1 MRRLAL
7 VLVTL
12 TLASLTW
19 AAPPDIP
26 EQPLISRLHE
36 QEAAMRADAWQRA
49 ALTKSWVPELPPS
62 AVDAIRYSLDVHLD
76 LQRRVLSGTVE
87 AELAA
92 VQDGLGTITL
102 DADQVL
108 RVLSVVLLS
117 DVSRPHDSPVS
128 LPFTHRDDLLSATLP
143 RPLAAGERV
152 RLLVSYG
159 GRASSPDGGVV
170 WTSHNSGA
178 SPLVYTFAEPFEARV
193 WWPCNDRPDDK
204 AVVDLAVTAPEAM
217 VVSSNGLQVG
227 RVVNADGT
235 ATTRWSSAY
244 PVATYLVVM
253 NASDHVYSELT
264 YETQDG
270 GTMPVVLYAYPE
282 HDAQARAD
290 LAVTPEMIGVLAD
303 AWGEY
308 PFVEEKYGNCVTPFG
323 GGMEH
328 QTLTTLAA
336 GSIGSAGVDWL
347 NVHELGHSWW
357 GDWVTCA
364 DWKDLW
370 LNEGFATYSE
380 LFWAEQ
386 TDPDLAAQWL
396 EDSDWRGYFLGP
408 VYDCPYAFSSTVYE
422 KGAWVLRML
431 RRLLGDNQFFAAIAA
446 YRAAYAGS
454 SATTAGLQ
462 TVLEDATGTDLD
474 WFFEQWVY
482 GENRPRLRYGWSEV
496 SGPAVRLVVRQEQ
509 TNAPLF
515 RMPLD
520 VRVTT
525 VGGVV
530 DAEVWVEAERE
541 QTFDIPLTGA
551 PTAVAVDPDHHLLRE
566 LAPMD
571 EPDMELGALYPDR
584 YDAGTV
590 AIGSTAIVTVPVT
603 NVGGSTLVL
612 QSVDRV
618 SGDEFSLVS
627 PASFPVEIAPG
638 ATSNLEIRYRARYS
652 GPRTGTFYVTSN
664 DPSRDGAYLRV
675 KGTGLLW
682 PEQYL
687 RAPALSLAFGAVPV
701 GSSAVE
707 ALSVSNLGGQDLAL
721 AGTLTGDA
729 FELLDSFPSVL
740 PPNTAREIRL
750 RFTPTA
756 AGPASGTFS
765 LTTNDPYTPQTTTAL
780 TGEGIPAPRLAVEPG
795 ALLFGAA
802 TEPLVST
809 LALTNAGAAEL
820 VVSDLVAADPF
831 ELADPW
837 SLPRTLAPGESAT
850 LAVRF
855 NPPVA
860 GEVRGQ
866 LRILS
871 DDPAL
876 PWAAVPLAGRGAMT
890 EPMLQAFPAVAQT
903 PGLGGATW
911 SSDVVLV
918 NPTADDLA
926 VDLVFLPEDAAVP
939 DLSLT
944 VPSGQQRLLVG
955 AVAALGRDGAGGLEL
970 AAAASGLVA
979 TSTTFTTEG
988 SGTYGQGIP
997 SLPVEA
1003 ALSCGQTLVLA
1014 GLAGNGGFHTNI
1026 GLLNLGA
1033 TELRVDFALHAADGT
1048 HLGSRPLVAAP
1059 RAFAQASEVIAP
1071 LTSDTVR
1078 GGFAVLTCDVPDAA
1092 YLAYASVVDDGSHD
1106 PTFVAPVVVD
1116 STPLDVV
1123 LPAVAHTPG
1132 FAGTRWRTDVTVVNT
1147 GSAAAQVALELHPR
1161 DGGPTLT
1168 ASAPVAAGAS
1178 AFLPDVVGDLAAGA
1192 STVGWMRLTSDGGD
1206 LVVGSRTYN
1215 DDPVGTYGQGIP
1227 AVPATGLL
1235 GPGDRAV
1242 VPALAEDGG
1251 HRTNLGLASTASVD
1265 ITVRVSVRREDGTPV
1280 GDLDVPVP
1288 AGALVQLDRVLSSR
1302 FGYAGRAW
1310 ALVWSD
1316 DPDARY
1322 TAYASVVDEGTGDP
1336 VYVPAVEVPAAR

>member
-7 VLVTL
+7 ALVTL
-12 TLASLTW
+12 ILATPTW

-62 AVDAIRYSLDVHLD
+62 AVDAISYSLDVHLD

-87 AELAA
+87 ADLAA
-92 VQDGLGTITL
+92 VQDGLATITL

-108 RVLSVVLLS
+108 RILSVVLLS
-117 DVSRPHDSPVS
+117 DDARPHDSPVS

-152 RLLVSYG
+152 RLLISYG
-159 GRASSPDGGVV
+159 GHASSPDGGVV
-170 WTSHNSGA
+170 WTSHNGGA

-217 VVSSNGLQVG
+217 VVSSNGLEVS

-264 YETQDG
+264 YETRDG
-270 GTMPVVLYAYPE
+270 DTMPVVLYAYPE

-290 LAVTPEMIGVLAD
+290 LAITPEMIGVLAD
-303 AWGEY
+303 AFGEY

-336 GSIGSAGVDWL
+336 SSIGGAGIDWL

-380 LFWAEQ
+380 LVWAEHVS
-386 TDPDLAAQWL
+386 PDLAAAWV
-396 EDSDWRGYFLGP
+396 EDTDWRGYFLGP

-431 RRLLGDNQFFAAIAA
+431 RRLLGDDQFFAAIAE

-462 TVLEDATGTDLD
+462 AVFEDATGTDLD

-496 SGPAVRLVVRQEQ
+496 AGPAVRLVVRQEQ
-509 TNAPLF
+509 TNAGLF

-525 VGGVV
+525 VAGVV
-530 DAEVWVEAERE
+530 DAEVWLEAERE
-541 QTFDIPLTGA
+541 QTFGIPLAGA

-571 EPDMELGALYPDR
+571 EPDMELGALYPDH

-590 AIGSTAIVTVPVT
+590 AIGSTATVTVPVT

-612 QSVDRV
+612 DSVQRV
-618 SGDEFSLVS
+618 SGDEFSLTA

-638 ATSNLEIRYRARYS
+638 TTISLEIRYRARYS

-687 RAPALSLAFGAVPV
+687 RAPALSLDFGPVPV
-701 GSSAVE
+701 GGSAVE
-707 ALSVSNLGGQDLAL
+707 SVTVANLGGQDLQL
-721 AGTLTGDA
+721 AGAVAGDA
-729 FELLDSFPSVL
+729 FELLTAFPRVL
-740 PPNTAREIRL
+740 PPNTELEIRL
-750 RFTPTA
+750 RFNPAAVGPA
-756 AGPASGTFS
+756 AGTLS
-765 LTTNDPYTPQTTTAL
+765 LATNDPFTPQTTTTLSGDGTA
-780 TGEGIPAPRLAVEPG
+780 APQLAVEPG
-795 ALLFGAA
+795 ALLFGAVA
-802 TEPLVST
+802 EPVVQTLT
-809 LALTNAGAAEL
+809 LANAGSVDL
-820 VVSDLVAADPF
+820 VVADLATVGPF
-831 ELADPW
+831 GLDSPW
-837 SLPRTLAPGESAT
+837 ALPRTLAPGESAA

-855 NPPVA
+855 TPPA
-860 GEVRGQ
+860 TGEVRGQ
-866 LRILS
+866 LRVLS

-876 PWAAVPLAGRGAMT
+876 PWAAVPLAGRGASST
-890 EPMLQAFPAVAQT
+890 PLLQAFAAVAST
-903 PGLGGATW
+903 PGLGGAMW

-926 VDLVFLPEDAAVP
+926 VDLSFLPEDAAVP

-944 VPSGQQRLLVG
+944 VPAGQQRLLAD
-955 AVAALGRDGAGGLEL
+955 AVPALGRDGAGGLEL
-970 AAAASGLVA
+970 AASAAGLVG
-979 TSTTFTTEG
+979 TSTTFTTEA

-997 SLPVEA
+997 ALQVES

-1014 GLAGNGGFHTNI
+1014 GLAGNDGFHTNL

-1033 TELRVDFALHAADGT
+1033 TELSIDFALYAADGT
-1048 HLGSRPLVAAP
+1048 HLGSRTLVAAP
-1059 RAFAQASEVIAP
+1059 RAFAQASDVLSS
-1071 LTSDTVR
+1071 LTAESVR
-1078 GGFAVLTCDVPDAA
+1078 GGYALLTCTAA
-1092 YLAYASVVDDGSHD
+1092 EAAFQAYASVVDDGSHD
-1106 PTFVAPVVVD
+1106 PTFVAPVVVE
-1116 STPLDVV
+1116 STPLDVI

-1132 FAGTRWRTDVTVVNT
+1132 FAGTQWWTDVTVVNT
-1147 GSAAAQVALELHPR
+1147 GATAARVDLALYPR
-1161 DGGPTLT
+1161 DGGAVVTN
-1168 ASAPVAAGAS
+1168 SVEVAAGS
-1178 AFLPDVVGDLAAGA
+1178 ATFLSDVVGSLTGGAAA
-1192 STVGWMRLTSDGGD
+1192 VGWMRLSAPAGG
-1206 LVVGSRTYN
+1206 LAVASRTFN

-1227 AVPATGLL
+1227 AVPTAALL
-1235 GPGDRAV
+1235 GSGDRAV
-1242 VPALAEDGG
+1242 LAGLVEDGV
-1251 HRTNLGLASTASVD
+1251 HRTNLGIASTASVD
-1265 ITVRVSVRREDGTPV
+1265 TTVRVSVRREDGTV
-1280 GDLDVPVP
+1280 IGELDVPVP
-1288 AGALVQLDRVLSSR
+1288 ASGLVQLDRVLSSR
-1302 FGYAGRAW
+1302 FGFAGRAW
-1310 ALVWSD
+1310 ALVSSD